1 MPTLKILT
9 ILESSGIEHRQTIAI
24 AECIELAFQE
34 NETRLSKQFTSTP
47 HLALLGTDFKNS
59 SVGLRAEMKSLTAEI
74 RCDLI
79 HFKNDIIRWMFI
91 LWVAQIA
98 ATTALVKLLIP

>member
-1 MPTLKILT
+1 MPTLKILS
-9 ILESSGIEHRQTIAI
+9 ILESSGIEHRQALAI

-34 NETRLSKQFTSTP
+34 NETRLAKQFTNPP

-59 SVGLRAEMKSLTAEI
+59 SVGLRAEMKSMAADI

-91 LWVAQIA
+91 LWIAQIA
-98 ATTALVKLLIP
+98 ATAAIVKFLSP

>member
-9 ILESSGIEHRQTIAI
+9 ILESSGIELRQALAI
-24 AECIELAFQE
+24 AECIELAFRE
-34 NETRLSKQFTSTP
+34 NETHLAKQFTNTP

-59 SVGLRAEMKSLTAEI
+59 AADI

-91 LWVAQIA
+91 FWFAQAA
-98 ATTALVKLLIP
+98 ATAAIVKFLSP

>member
-1 MPTLKILT
+1 M
-9 ILESSGIEHRQTIAI
+9 A
-24 AECIELAFQE
+24 A
-34 NETRLSKQFTSTP
+34 
-47 HLALLGTDFKNS
+47 D
-59 SVGLRAEMKSLTAEI
+59 I

-91 LWVAQIA
+91 LWIAQIA